1 MAVPTNTRVAKKDAT
16 TAYAALNYT
25 DGVRIYK
32 SNNCG
37 VSWSR
42 ISIQS
47 SITDTV
53 TAIGVIPNTD
63 IVLLSTC
70 FGDTWKIYK
79 SVDGGIN
86 FTLTGSRTVYTGN
99 GITKSAFCVLGSGVI
114 ITEIPMP
121 EDNTTGNYYIC
132 RSTDSGSSWSYIK
145 LGNSL
150 RPFSVMNIIEVA
162 SGIVLTTA
170 VVYGNP
176 SMDLARI
183 ARSTD
188 AGLTWSFPADVYV
201 FPVPYISYTQL
212 SNGKIFWTWSTQ
224 IGYMYSTDL
233 GVNWT
238 SQNTPFYIARL
249 TSTRNRLIASSTDSK
264 IYISDNEGANWQQVA
279 TTGSPIIDF
288 VLF

>member
-1 MAVPTNTRVAKKDAT
+1 MALAINTRVVKKDAT

-42 ISIQS
+42 ISIQK
-47 SITDTV
+47 SITETV
-53 TAIGVIPNTD
+53 TAVGVIPNTD
-63 IVLLSTC
+63 TVLLSTC
-70 FGDTWKIYK
+70 SSDTWKIYK

-99 GITKSAFCVLGSGVI
+99 GITKSAFCVLGSGII

-132 RSTDSGSSWSYIK
+132 RSTDSGSSWSYIR

-162 SGIVLTTA
+162 AGIVLA
-170 VVYGNP
+170 VGLFYSSS
-176 SMDLARI
+176 SMDTAKV

-188 AGLTWSFPADVYV
+188 AGLTWSFTGAINVNPN
-201 FPVPYISYTQL
+201 PYTSYTQL
-212 SNGKIFWTWSTQ
+212 SDGKIFWAYSTQ

-233 GVNWT
+233 GASWNGY
-238 SQNTPFYIARL
+238 NTPFYIARL

-264 IYISDNEGANWQQVA
+264 IYISDDEGATWQKVFS
-279 TTGSPIIDF
+279 TSSPIIDF
-288 VLF
+288 ILF

>member
-53 TAIGVIPNTD
+53 TAVGVIPNTD
-63 IVLLSTC
+63 TVLLSTC
-70 FGDTWKIYK
+70 SNDTWKIYK

-99 GITKSAFCVLGSGVI
+99 GITKSAFCVLGSGII

-145 LGNSL
+145 LGNTL
-150 RPFSVMNIIEVA
+150 RPFNVMNIIEVA
-162 SGIVLTTA
+162 AGIVLAT
-170 VVYGNP
+170 Y
-176 SMDLARI
+176 LAYSSQWQDIARV

-188 AGLTWSFPADVYV
+188 AGLTWSFPWGTAVN
-201 FPVPYISYTQL
+201 PNPYTSYTQL
-212 SNGKIFWTWSTQ
+212 SNGKIFWTYSTQ
-224 IGYMYSTDL
+224 IGYVYSTDL
-233 GVNWT
+233 GATWT
-238 SQNTPFYIARL
+238 NPSSPFYIARIA
-249 TSTRNRLIASSTDSK
+249 STRNRLIASGTDSK
-264 IYISDNEGANWQQVA
+264 IYISDDEGSTWRQVFS
-279 TTGSPIIDF
+279 TSSPIRDF
-288 VLF
+288 ILF

>member
-1 MAVPTNTRVAKKDAT
+1 MALAINTRVVKKDAT

-42 ISIQS
+42 ISIQK
-47 SITDTV
+47 SITETV
-53 TAIGVIPNTD
+53 TAVGVIPNTD
-63 IVLLSTC
+63 TVLLSTC
-70 FGDTWKIYK
+70 SSDTWKIYK

-99 GITKSAFCVLGSGVI
+99 GITKSAFCVLGSGII

-132 RSTDSGSSWSYIK
+132 RSTDSGSSWSYIG

-162 SGIVLTTA
+162 AGIVLA
-170 VVYGNP
+170 VGLFYSSS
-176 SMDLARI
+176 SMDTAKV

-188 AGLTWSFPADVYV
+188 AGLTWSFTGAINVNPN
-201 FPVPYISYTQL
+201 PYTSYTQL
-212 SNGKIFWTWSTQ
+212 SDGKIFWAYSTQ

-233 GVNWT
+233 GASWNGY
-238 SQNTPFYIARL
+238 NTPFYIARL

-264 IYISDNEGANWQQVA
+264 IYISDDEGATWQKVFS
-279 TTGSPIIDF
+279 TSSPIIDF
-288 VLF
+288 ILF

>member
-53 TAIGVIPNTD
+53 TAVGVIPNTD
-63 IVLLSTC
+63 TVLLSTC
-70 FGDTWKIYK
+70 SNDTWKIYK

-99 GITKSAFCVLGSGVI
+99 GITKSAFCVLGSGII

-121 EDNTTGNYYIC
+121 EDNTTGNFYIC
-132 RSTDSGSSWSYIK
+132 RSTDSGSSWSYIR
-145 LGNSL
+145 LGSSL

-162 SGIVLTTA
+162 TGIVLATE
-170 VVYGNP
+170 VYYLNTWQD
-176 SMDLARI
+176 MARV

-188 AGLTWSFPADVYV
+188 SGLTWSFPGYTAVS
-201 FPVPYISYTQL
+201 PGPYTSYAQL
-212 SNGKIFWTWSTQ
+212 SNGKIFWACSTHV
-224 IGYMYSTDL
+224 YNLYSTNL
-233 GVNWT
+233 GANWT
-238 SQNTPFYIARL
+238 SWQAPFNVARL
-249 TSTRNRLIASSTDSK
+249 TSTKNRLIASTTDSK
-264 IYISDNEGANWQQVA
+264 IYISDDEGTTWQQVA
-279 TTGSPIIDF
+279 TTSNPVIDF
-288 VLF
+288 ILF

>member
-63 IVLLSTC
+63 TVLLSTC
-70 FGDTWKIYK
+70 SSDTWKIYK

-86 FTLTGSRTVYTGN
+86 FTLTGSRAVYTGN
-99 GITKSAFCVLGSGVI
+99 GRTKSAFCVLGSGVI

-132 RSTDSGSSWSYIK
+132 RSTDSGSSWSYIR

-162 SGIVLTTA
+162 AGIVLAAA
-170 VVYGNP
+170 VFYSDQAQDEAKV
-176 SMDLARI
+176 

-188 AGLTWSFPADVYV
+188 AGLTWSFPRGLSVN
-201 FPVPYISYTQL
+201 PNPYISYTQL
-212 SNGKIFWTWSTQ
+212 LNGKIFWTCSTQ
-224 IGYMYSTDL
+224 IGFQCSTNL
-233 GVNWT
+233 GANWT
-238 SQNTPFYIARL
+238 SWNTPFYIARI
-249 TSTRNRLIASSTDSK
+249 TSTRNRLIASDTNSK
-264 IYISDNEGANWQQVA
+264 IYISDDEGATWQQVA
-279 TTGSPIIDF
+279 TTSSPIIDF
-288 VLF
+288 ILF